1 MPDLAM
7 EELAD
12 ALFDRESRRRN
23 SCAVVVLVA
32 VGYLP
37 SLSWVICLSWLATF
51 LALQAGQSA
60 LIHATR
66 KHPSSSWALALR
78 LGSIAAQS
86 LALGSLGAFVMQR
99 GTPLGPAIGVAH
111 LLTCMFLETIASRR
125 SVLAF
130 WARLAPL
137 VFLMLGA
144 WAVLLGRPGD
154 ATTGELATLAWCNVV
169 GFGGAVVLRQ
179 GQVALGRAETAA
191 REAALAANAAKSTF
205 IATVSHELRT
215 PLSAIQAGA
224 QELERTSTEA
234 GQRRRAALVL
244 DAARMMRNLLNDL
257 LDLSKVE
264 AGRMGVECV
273 PFDARRLVTDTLRLW
288 QAEARAKG
296 LRLTVRGGRHLP
308 RWLVGD
314 PTRLRQILN
323 NLLSNALKFTEHGA
337 VQLVAAVEGASLN
350 FAVVDQGT
358 GMSAAQM
365 SRLFSPFSQADE
377 SVARTHGGTGL
388 GLALSRDLARLMGGD
403 LVATS
408 APGEGSRF
416 TLSLP
421 LVLAQPA
428 LEKEDA
434 APETDTMPPLRVLVV
449 DDHEINRR
457 AMGLLLE
464 PVGLHPSF
472 ATDGAEALQT
482 LLHEPYD
489 LVLMDVHLPHID
501 GLEVTRRIRAGT
513 GPNRHTP
520 ILAVTGATSSA
531 ERARCLEAG
540 MTHCVGKPIEAA
552 ELYAAIGEAI
562 ESNNAEPGAGAVR
575 L

>member
-1 MPDLAM
+1 M

-12 ALFDRESRRRN
+12 ALLDRESRWRN
-23 SCAVVVLVA
+23 SCAVVALVA
-32 VGYLP
+32 IGYLP
-37 SLSWVICLSWLATF
+37 SLSWVICLSWLATL

-60 LIHATR
+60 LIRATR
-66 KHPSSSWALALR
+66 RYPSSSWALVLR
-78 LGSIAAQS
+78 LGIVATQS
-86 LALGSLGAFVMQR
+86 LVLGSLGAFVMQR
-99 GTPLGPAIGVAH
+99 GTPLGTAIGVAH

-125 SVLAF
+125 SVLVF

-137 VFLMLGA
+137 ILLMLGA
-144 WAVLLGRPGD
+144 WAVLLNRPGD

-169 GFGGAVVLRQ
+169 GFGGAVALRK

-191 REAALAANAAKSTF
+191 RKAALAANAAKSTF

-264 AGRMGVECV
+264 AGKMGIECV

-296 LRLTVRGGRHLP
+296 LRLTVQGGRHLP

-323 NLLSNALKFTEHGA
+323 NLLSNALKFTDRGA
-337 VQLVAAVEGASLN
+337 VQLVAAVEGASLS
-350 FAVVDQGT
+350 FSVVDQGA
-358 GMSAAQM
+358 GMSAAQI
-365 SRLFSPFSQADE
+365 SRLFKPFSQADD

-403 LVATS
+403 LVVTS
-408 APGEGSRF
+408 TLDEGSRF
-416 TLSLP
+416 TLSIP
-421 LVLAQPA
+421 LVLAPAA
-428 LEKEDA
+428 LENEGATPDM
-434 APETDTMPPLRVLVV
+434 DTLPLLRVLVV

-457 AMGLLLE
+457 AMALLLE
-464 PVGLHPSF
+464 PVGLRPSF
-472 ATDGAEALQT
+472 ATDGAEALQA
-482 LLHEPYD
+482 LMREPYD

-501 GLEVTRRIRAGT
+501 GLEVTRRIRARA
-513 GPNRHTP
+513 GPNRNTA
-520 ILAVTGATSSA
+520 ILAVTGATSPA

-552 ELYAAIGEAI
+552 ELYAAIGEAV
-562 ESNNAEPGAGAVR
+562 ESSSTEPSAAAVR